1 MSAKRLGAMDD
12 NFENYNNEEI
22 KELVDKFEQKLKF
35 NQSFFFDVEE
45 YEALIDYYV
54 GNDNIS
60 YTNQLI
66 QHAVSQHPD
75 SIGILLKRAQLYAY
89 ADNTE
94 KALELLA
101 KLEGMDPNNSE
112 VFFTKG
118 AIYSQL
124 KRYEKAIE
132 EYHKAI
138 RETEELD
145 EVYINIA
152 FEYEN
157 LGNYEKA
164 IEYLKKALEIS
175 PENEMVLYELAM
187 SFEFAERTEES
198 ITFFKD
204 YLNENPYSYVAWINL
219 GTAFNSQGLNE
230 KAIKAFEYA
239 IAIDDINPSSYYSKA
254 ATYLGMEEYVKAID
268 VYNEI
273 LQLDNNY
280 SIPHYY
286 IGECYEK
293 MEDFNAA
300 IDYYTRSIKHDEFFS
315 DAWLGRG
322 LSFYELKKVPQSIND
337 IKKAISLNEEN
348 TEYQLILAE
357 ILHKEKMEGATEIY
371 EKVLN
376 EAPNKADAW
385 LDYSDYLR
393 DNGDIEAAIEIIS
406 QGLKVMPKNVE
417 LYYRLAAYQLLNRE
431 VKTAYITIAIALE
444 IDTEPLSD
452 FFDYISEL
460 KLETFFIEII
470 EQFKKDIEN
479 QNKPN

>member
-1 MSAKRLGAMDD
+1 MDD
-12 NFENYNNEEI
+12 NFENYNDEEI
-22 KELVDKFEQKLKF
+22 RELVDKFEQKLKF
-35 NQSFFFDVEE
+35 NQNFFFDVEE
-45 YEALIDYYV
+45 YEILIDYYI
-54 GNDNIS
+54 DNENIP

-66 QHAVSQHPD
+66 QSAVSQHPD
-75 SIGILLKRAQLYAY
+75 SVGILLKKAQLYAY

-94 KALELLA
+94 QALELLA
-101 KLEGMDPNNSE
+101 KLEGMDPTNSD

-138 RETEELD
+138 AKAEELD

-157 LGNYEKA
+157 LGNYDKA
-164 IEYLKKALEIS
+164 IEYLKKALEIV
-175 PENEMVLYELAM
+175 PENEMILYELSM
-187 SFEFAERTEES
+187 SFEFAQRTDES
-198 ITFFKD
+198 IAFFTN
-204 YLNENPYSYVAWINL
+204 YLNEFPYSYSAWINL
-219 GTAFNSQGLNE
+219 GSAYNSQDLNE
-230 KAIKAFEYA
+230 KAIEAFDYA
-239 IAIDDINPSSYYSKA
+239 IAIDDVNTSAYYSKA
-254 ATYLGMEEYVKAID
+254 ATYVGMEEYVKAID
-268 VYNEI
+268 IYNEI
-273 LQLDNNY
+273 LKIDNNY
-280 SIPHYY
+280 AIPFFY

-300 IDYYTRSIKHDEFFS
+300 IDYHTRSIKHDEYFS

-322 LSFYELKKVPQSIND
+322 ISFYELKKIPQSIND

-348 TEYQLILAE
+348 AEYQLILAE

-371 EKVLN
+371 QKVLN
-376 EAPNKADAW
+376 EDPNNTDAW
-385 LDYSDYLR
+385 LDYSDSFR
-393 DNGDIEAAIEIIS
+393 DNSDIETAIEIIS
-406 QGLKVMPKNVE
+406 HGLKAMPKNVE

-444 IDTEPLSD
+444 IDAEPLND

-460 KLETFFIEII
+460 KLENFFIDII

-479 QNKPN
+479 QNRQS

>member
-1 MSAKRLGAMDD
+1 MDD
-12 NFENYNNEEI
+12 NFESYNEEEI
-22 KELVDKFEQKLKF
+22 KDLVEKFEQKLKL
-35 NQSFFFDVEE
+35 NQTFFFDVEE
-45 YEALIDYYV
+45 YEMLIDYYI
-54 GNDNIS
+54 DNENIPYS
-60 YTNQLI
+60 NQLI
-66 QHAVSQHPD
+66 HHAISQHPD
-75 SIGILLKRAQLYAY
+75 SVGILLKKAQLYAY

-94 KALELLA
+94 KALELLS
-101 KLEGMDPNNSE
+101 KLEGMDPDNSD

-138 RETEELD
+138 AKTEELD

-157 LGNYEKA
+157 LSNYDKA

-187 SFEFAERTEES
+187 SYEFAQRSDES
-198 ITFFKD
+198 ILFFTN
-204 YLNENPYSYVAWINL
+204 YLNENPYSYVAWVNL

-230 KAIKAFEYA
+230 KAIEAFDYA
-239 IAIDDINPSSYYSKA
+239 IAIDDINTSAYYSKA
-254 ATYLGMEEYVKAID
+254 ATYIGMEEYVKAID

-273 LQLDNNY
+273 LLLDNNY
-280 SIPHYY
+280 AIPYYY

-300 IDYYTRSIKHDEFFS
+300 IDYHTRSIKSDEYFS

-322 LSFYELKKVPQSIND
+322 ISFYELKKVPQSIND

-348 TEYQLILAE
+348 SEYQLILAE
-357 ILHKEKMEGATEIY
+357 ILHKEKLDGSIEIY
-371 EKVLN
+371 QKVIKD
-376 EAPNKADAW
+376 EPNNTDAW
-385 LDYSDYLR
+385 LDYSDSFR
-393 DNGDIEAAIEIIS
+393 DNGDIDAAIEVIS
-406 QGLKVMPKNVE
+406 NGLKIMPKNVE
-417 LYYRLAAYQLLNRE
+417 LYYRLAAYQLLNKE

-444 IDTEPLSD
+444 IDAEPLKD

-460 KLETFFIEII
+460 KLEAYFIEII

-479 QNKPN
+479 QNKSN

>member
-1 MSAKRLGAMDD
+1 MND
-12 NFENYNNEEI
+12 NFENYNEEEI
-22 KELVDKFEQKLKF
+22 NELVDKFEQKIKF
-35 NQSFFFDVEE
+35 NQSYFFDVEE
-45 YEALIDYYV
+45 YEMLIDYYI
-54 GNDNIS
+54 DNENIP

-75 SIGILLKRAQLYAY
+75 SIGILLKKAQLYAY

-101 KLEGMDPNNSE
+101 KLESMDPDNSD

-138 RETEELD
+138 TRTEELD

-187 SFEFAERTEES
+187 SFDFAQRSEES
-198 ITFFKD
+198 IGFFQN
-204 YLNENPYSYVAWINL
+204 YLNENPYSYVGWINL

-230 KAIKAFEYA
+230 KAIEAFDYA
-239 IAIDDINPSSYYSKA
+239 LAIDEINSSAYYSKA
-254 ATYLGMEEYVKAID
+254 ATYIGMEEYVKAID
-268 VYNEI
+268 VYNEV
-273 LQLDNNY
+273 LLLDNNFA
-280 SIPHYY
+280 IPYYY

-300 IDYYTRSIKHDEFFS
+300 IDYHTRSIKHDEYFS

-322 LSFYELKKVPQSIND
+322 ISFYELKKIPQSIND
-337 IKKAISLNEEN
+337 IKKAISLNEDN
-348 TEYQLILAE
+348 AEYQLILAE
-357 ILHKEKMEGATEIY
+357 ILHKEKMEGASEIY
-371 EKVLN
+371 KKVLKEDPSN
-376 EAPNKADAW
+376 TDAW
-385 LDYSDYLR
+385 LDYSDSFR
-393 DNGDIEAAIEIIS
+393 DDGDLETAIEIIS
-406 QGLKVMPKNVE
+406 NGLKAMPKNVE

-431 VKTAYITIAIALE
+431 VKTAYITIAVALE
-444 IDTEPLSD
+444 IDAEPLSD

-460 KLETFFIEII
+460 KLEAYFIEII
-470 EQFKKDIEN
+470 EQFKNDIEN
-479 QNKPN
+479 KNKSN

>member
-1 MSAKRLGAMDD
+1 MDD
-12 NFENYNNEEI
+12 NFDNYNDDEI
-22 KELVDKFEQKLKF
+22 KDLVDKFEQKIKF
-35 NQSFFFDVEE
+35 NQNFFFDVEE
-45 YEALIDYYV
+45 YEILIDYYI
-54 GNDNIS
+54 DNENIP
-60 YTNQLI
+60 YTHQLI

-75 SIGILLKRAQLYAY
+75 SVGILLKKAQLYAY
-89 ADNTE
+89 ADNTD

-101 KLEGMDPNNSE
+101 KLEDMDPDNSD

-138 RETEELD
+138 KRAEELD

-157 LGNYEKA
+157 LGNYDKA

-175 PENEMVLYELAM
+175 PENEMVLYELSM
-187 SFEFAERTEES
+187 SFEFAKRNDES
-198 ITFFKD
+198 IDFFKD
-204 YLNENPYSYVAWINL
+204 YLNENPYSYVAWLNL
-219 GTAFNSQGLNE
+219 GTAYNSQDLNE
-230 KAIKAFEYA
+230 KAVQAFDYA
-239 IAIDDINPSSYYSKA
+239 IAIDDLNSSAYYSKA
-254 ATYLGMEEYVKAID
+254 ATYVGMEEYVKAID

-273 LQLDNNY
+273 LLMDKN
-280 SIPHYY
+280 SAIPYYY

-300 IDYYTRSIKHDEFFS
+300 IDYHSRSIKHDEYFS

-322 LSFYELKKVPQSIND
+322 ISFYELKKVPQSIHD
-337 IKKAISLNEEN
+337 IKKAISLNEDN
-348 TEYQLILAE
+348 AEYQLILAE

-371 EKVLN
+371 QKVIN
-376 EAPNKADAW
+376 EDPNNTDAW
-385 LDYSDYLR
+385 LDYSDSLR

-406 QGLKVMPKNVE
+406 NGLNAMPKNVE

-444 IDTEPLSD
+444 IDAEPLSD

-460 KLETFFIEII
+460 KLEAYFIEII

-479 QNKPN
+479 QNNPI

>member
-1 MSAKRLGAMDD
+1 MDD
-12 NFENYNNEEI
+12 NFENYNDEEI
-22 KELVDKFEQKLKF
+22 SDLVEKFEQKLKF
-35 NQSFFFDVEE
+35 NQNFFFDVEE
-45 YEALIDYYV
+45 YELLIDYYI
-54 GNDNIS
+54 DNENIP

-75 SIGILLKRAQLYAY
+75 SIGILLKKAQLYAY

-101 KLEGMDPNNSE
+101 KLEGMDPDNSD

-138 RETEELD
+138 SRAEELD

-157 LGNYEKA
+157 LGNYNKA
-164 IEYLKKALEIS
+164 IEYLRKALEIA
-175 PENEMVLYELAM
+175 PDNEMVLYELAM
-187 SFEFAERTEES
+187 SYEFAQLTDES
-198 ITFFKD
+198 IHFFID
-204 YLNENPYSYVAWINL
+204 YLNENPYSYVAWVNL
-219 GTAFNSQGLNE
+219 GTAYNSQGLNE
-230 KAIKAFEYA
+230 KAIEAFDYA
-239 IAIDDINPSSYYSKA
+239 IAIDDLNSSAYYSKA
-254 ATYLGMEEYVKAID
+254 ATYIGMEEYVKAIEI
-268 VYNEI
+268 YNEI
-273 LQLDNNY
+273 LVIDTNFA
-280 SIPHYY
+280 IPYYY

-300 IDYYTRSIKHDEFFS
+300 IDYHSRSIKHDEFFS

-322 LSFYELKKVPQSIND
+322 ISFYELKKVAQSIHD
-337 IKKAISLNEEN
+337 IRKAISLNEEN

-371 EKVLN
+371 QKVLKDDPDN
-376 EAPNKADAW
+376 TDAW
-385 LDYSDYLR
+385 LDYSDSFR
-393 DNGDIEAAIEIIS
+393 DMGDIETAIEIIS
-406 QGLKVMPKNVE
+406 NGLKAMPKNVE
-417 LYYRLAAYQLLNRE
+417 LYYRLAAYQLLHRE

-444 IDTEPLSD
+444 IDAEPLSD

-460 KLETFFIEII
+460 KLEAYFIEII

-479 QNKPN
+479 QKQNL